1 MQLSIRKCEL
11 FFNILRGYTSQLRG
25 VYDHAGWL
33 RTHKDVESKHNTS
46 QYLQLM
52 GELMNSD
59 TSTFTQEVVT

>member
-1 MQLSIRKCEL
+1 MLLADYLMQLSIRKCEL

-46 QYLQLM
+46 QYL
-52 GELMNSD
+52 
-59 TSTFTQEVVT
+59 